1 MFLLQTIK
9 NYKLRKKKDL
19 FNVFYYE
26 ILINKIEK
34 QVLDLI
40 KIKEEG
46 FNNESKQVFI
56 NNNLKD
62 NYKSEGL
69 VTLILGVSVYK
80 TNIIVYLT
88 DVKGKVRYYNTS
100 GILGITKKQK
110 RKTISVILKLLKVL
124 VAENNYLNKDIE
136 IALHFKNLNKR
147 TCFVITTFLTKN
159 LTNMKVIKISNNQP
173 HNGCRPKK
181 IKRKKRRK
189 ILFTKS

>member
-46 FNNESKQVFI
+46 FNDESKQVFI